1 MNISKILAKNIKYF
15 KCLLRL
21 EKNSKYINNNDN
33 KFLCFRREFI
43 IFS

>member
-43 IFS
+43 IFF